1 MARRPSTAGP
11 GGLSLFPFMSILACL
26 IGVLT
31 LLISVSAAMK
41 SQETG
46 GRSQEE
52 LRTAQE
58 FAALAKARAA
68 DASRLKELQA
78 AVATD
83 DAEEKKLQDLQEK
96 LAALRRRMAGPEAK
110 DPDKSSRVLQKQLE
124 DMIASV
130 EQLKKERPALQ
141 KRLAALK
148 AELEKRRK
156 KPESIPPVIVQPGGT
171 GTAGS
176 GAKLF
181 FVECT
186 GEGLIIHR
194 PGSDPQRVSSAA
206 IGTDGGYNNF
216 LGQVQRTPGSLLIFL
231 MRQEGHTAWQRGA
244 GLAESRF
251 EIRTGKLP
259 IPGKGPVD
267 LRQFDKNFRP

>member
-1 MARRPSTAGP
+1 M
-11 GGLSLFPFMSILACL
+11 SLFPFMSILACL

-46 GRSQEE
+46 GRSREE

-58 FAALAKARAA
+58 FAALDRERAA
-68 DASRLKELQA
+68 DAARLKELQGAVTTA
-78 AVATD
+78 A
-83 DAEEKKLQDLQEK
+83 AEEKKLQDLQEK
-96 LAALRRRMAGPEAK
+96 LAALRRRMEGPEAK
-110 DPDKSSRVLQKQLE
+110 DPDKANRVLQKQLE
-124 DMIASV
+124 DMIAGV
-130 EQLKKERPALQ
+130 EQLKKERPALE
-141 KRLAALK
+141 KRLAALR
-148 AELEKRRK
+148 AELEKRQK
-156 KPESIPPVIVQPGGT
+156 KPESAPPVIVQPGGT

-176 GAKLF
+176 GARLF

-186 GEGLIIHR
+186 GEGLVIHR
-194 PGSDPQRVSSAA
+194 PGSDPQRVSTPT

-216 LGQVQRTPGSLLIFL
+216 LGEVQRTAGSLLIFL
-231 MRQEGHTAWQRGA
+231 MRQEGHSAWQRGA

-267 LRQFDKNFRP
+267 LRRFDKNFRP